1 MTATCQTCRARLAE
15 IRARYEDPQPH
26 INKFYAGGVQYV
38 TVRVDDLEWLLRSLD
53 QSIIS
58 IDKFDATN
66 KELKTELQTTIDDL
80 EGHENDLENA
90 LVKIEELKANQ
101 RTPGKTEVC
110 ENHVYPSCRNHAGG
124 WRLAPCNIKPC
135 PLKDQP

>member
-1 MTATCQTCRARLAE
+1 MAAVSL
-15 IRARYEDPQPH
+15 
-26 INKFYAGGVQYV
+26 K
-38 TVRVDDLEWLLRSLD
+38 VRVDDLEWLLRSLD
-53 QSIIS
+53 QSIAS
-58 IDKFDATN
+58 IDKFDVRVRAA
-66 KELKTELQTTIDDL
+66 EDL
-80 EGHENDLENA
+80 L
-90 LVKIEELKANQ
+90 IEYETDAGVLRARAEAAEANQ